1 MRDIGKSRRAC
12 ILITGKSSFPA
23 NIRWAATLEVVRK
36 NFLYDYFDH
45 QKREADKY
53 KKAGVAPRLIEF
65 GGVHYIVPFN
75 CRRREIPDTKIVENI
90 LRRCEAKYKPGRQ
103 LDPQIGQG
111 FSQT

>member
-23 NIRWAATLEVVRK
+23 NIRWAGNAPEVVRK
-36 NFLYDYFDH
+36 NFLYDYFDL

-65 GGVHYIVPFN
+65 GGVHYIGS
-75 CRRREIPDTKIVENI
+75 
-90 LRRCEAKYKPGRQ
+90 L
-103 LDPQIGQG
+103 
-111 FSQT
+111 